1 MQNGFDNFDT
11 QVSAEEY
18 YADEAWREESLCV
31 QCRTHEAVEDG
42 FCSSHCEH
50 MYHERAYSAWQASD
64 DPMYQDRYEDYMSQY
79 DDDPS
84 PYDGTYSEE

>member
-1 MQNGFDNFDT
+1 MNGFDDFDT

-18 YADEAWREESLCV
+18 YDRDERGIEEDRDWATDREQYGYGDE
-31 QCRTHEAVEDG
+31 
-42 FCSSHCEH
+42 
-50 MYHERAYSAWQASD
+50 WQ
-64 DPMYQDRYEDYMSQY
+64 SQY

>member
-1 MQNGFDNFDT
+1 MNGFDDFDT

-18 YADEAWREESLCV
+18 YDRDERGIEDDRDWAEDREQYGYGDE
-31 QCRTHEAVEDG
+31 
-42 FCSSHCEH
+42 
-50 MYHERAYSAWQASD
+50 WQ
-64 DPMYQDRYEDYMSQY
+64 SQY

>member
-1 MQNGFDNFDT
+1 MNGFDDFDT

-18 YADEAWREESLCV
+18 YDRDERGIEEDRDWAEEREQYGYGDE
-31 QCRTHEAVEDG
+31 
-42 FCSSHCEH
+42 
-50 MYHERAYSAWQASD
+50 WQ
-64 DPMYQDRYEDYMSQY
+64 SQY